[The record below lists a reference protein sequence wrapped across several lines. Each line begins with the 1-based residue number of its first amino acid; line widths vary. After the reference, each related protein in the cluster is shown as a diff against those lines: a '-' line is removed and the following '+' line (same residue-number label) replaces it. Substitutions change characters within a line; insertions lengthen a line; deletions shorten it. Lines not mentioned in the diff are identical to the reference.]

1 MKKIFLVGTL
11 IIILSLFF
19 LINDSALAQR
29 HSRHYH
35 FGIFIAPPVI
45 APPVI
50 FWAPAPPYYYPPSY
64 PPPPYYREWVPGH
77 WEWQWDPYWGCW
89 RRVWVP
95 GYWRWEYDDP

>member
-1 MKKIFLVGTL
+1 MKKIFLVGTI
-11 IIILSLFF
+11 IIILFLFSL
-19 LINDSALAQR
+19 IKDSALA
-29 HSRHYH
+29 HPSRHYH

-95 GYWRWEYDDP
+95 GYWRWEYEDP